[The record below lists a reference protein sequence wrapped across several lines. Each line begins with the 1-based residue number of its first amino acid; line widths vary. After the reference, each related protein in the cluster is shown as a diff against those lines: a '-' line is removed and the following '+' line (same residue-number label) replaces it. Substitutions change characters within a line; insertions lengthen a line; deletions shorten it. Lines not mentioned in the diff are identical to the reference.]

1 MIVIRPAATSDI
13 DAIVDLARRAGVGLT
28 NLPKDTALLT
38 KRINHS
44 VASFKSIPE
53 HPGGETYLFVMED
66 LHARKIVGTSGLFG
80 KVGGFQP
87 FYEYK
92 IDTTIFE
99 SKAINVRKEIPILS
113 LHQTHD
119 GPAEVGSL
127 FLHPDAR
134 GHGNGR
140 FLQLCR
146 FLFMA
151 EFAQA
156 FESTVISEFRGVLD
170 EHGHSPFWNA
180 LGFHFFGIGFAEAD
194 RLSVINKKFIADL
207 MPKHPIYIPLL
218 PLPAREVIAKSHP
231 ESERAVKN
239 LEAEG
244 FRFAGMVD
252 IFDAGPVY
260 SCPRDEIR
268 TVKLSRRATIASVSE
283 HPIDS
288 PCYMICTTT
297 PDFRATRTTLTQSQE
312 RLTIPSSTARALNL
326 RTGDP
331 VRFVEFDAP
340 VSKACTMVTP

>member
-1 MIVIRPAATSDI
+1 MVVIRPVTTSDI
-13 DAIVDLARRAGVGLT
+13 DALVDLAHRAGVGLT
-28 NLPKDTALLT
+28 NLPKDRNLIA
-38 KRINHS
+38 KKVAHS

-53 HPGGETYLFVMED
+53 HPGGEMYLFVMED
-66 LHARKIVGTSGLFG
+66 LDARKVIGTSGLIG

-92 IDTTIFE
+92 IETTVFE
-99 SKAINVRKEIPILS
+99 SKVINVRKEIPILS
-113 LHQTHD
+113 LYQTHD

-134 GHGNGR
+134 GGGNGR

-151 EFAQA
+151 EFPHA

-170 EHGHSPFWNA
+170 AQGNSPFWDA
-180 LGFHFFGIGFAEAD
+180 LGQHFFGIGFAEAD
-194 RLSVINKKFIADL
+194 RQSVVNKKFIAEL

-218 PLPAREVIAKSHP
+218 PPEARAVIGKPHP

-244 FRFAGMVD
+244 FRFADMVD

-268 TVKLSRRATIASVSE
+268 TVKQSQRATIASVSE
-283 HPIDS
+283 MPIES
-288 PCYMICTTT
+288 PTHMISTTT
-297 PDFRATRTTLTQSQE
+297 SDFRATRTTLTE
-312 RLTIPSSTARALNL
+312 TPEGLTIPSSTAWALNV
-326 RTGDP
+326 RPGDA
-331 VRFVEFDAP
+331 VRFVEL
-340 VSKACTMVTP
+340 

>member
-1 MIVIRPAATSDI
+1 MIVIRPVATSDI
-13 DAIVDLARRAGVGLT
+13 DAIVDLAHRAGVGLT

-44 VASFKSIPE
+44 LASFKSIPE

-66 LHARKIVGTSGLFG
+66 LHARKIVGTCGLVG

-92 IDTTIFE
+92 IETTLFE

-113 LHQTHD
+113 LYQTHD

-151 EFAQA
+151 EFAHA

-170 EHGHSPFWNA
+170 DQGHSPFWDS

-194 RLSVINKKFIADL
+194 RLSVINKKFIAEL

-218 PLPAREVIAKSHP
+218 PESARQVIGKPHP
-231 ESERAVKN
+231 ESERAVTN
-239 LEAEG
+239 LQAEG
-244 FRFAGMVD
+244 FRFADMVD

-260 SCPRDEIR
+260 SCPRHEIR
-268 TVKLSRRATIASVSE
+268 TVKLSRKATIATVSDQ
-283 HPIDS
+283 PIDS
-288 PCYMICTTT
+288 PNYMISTTT
-297 PDFRATRTTLTQSQE
+297 PDFRATRTTLKE
-312 RLTIPSSTARALNL
+312 NPEGLTIPSSTAWALNL
-326 RTGDP
+326 RPGEA
-331 VRFVEFDAP
+331 VRFVDFDAP
-340 VSKACTMVTP
+340 RSTEK